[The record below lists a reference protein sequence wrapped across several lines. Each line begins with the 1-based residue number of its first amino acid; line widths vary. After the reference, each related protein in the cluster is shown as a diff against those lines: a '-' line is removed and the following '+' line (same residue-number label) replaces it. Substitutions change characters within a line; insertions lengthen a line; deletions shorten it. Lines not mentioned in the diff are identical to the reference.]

1 MPNLKD
7 IRRRIKSVKN
17 TQKITQAMRMV
28 AAAKVKRAENKVK
41 AIRPYSE
48 KLMALMAEVSQ
59 NSQALDNLDANHP
72 VKGWLTPQ
80 SNITK
85 PAIVVISSDRG
96 LCGAFN
102 GSVIRQALKLEA
114 SLRASDLEPVLYPIG
129 RKAASALTRYS
140 NSPILGEKT
149 GMTAAP
155 SSADAKGVI
164 QELSR
169 AYLAGE
175 IDDIVVLSTHFRS
188 MVSYKVL
195 LTSILPGQVSPDSAV
210 YPEGLLN
217 TIAEQAGCDANTAS
231 GTSLIEPDPVAVLE
245 NLIPL
250 YMTTQL
256 YTLMLE
262 SSASELA
269 ARMMA
274 MANATSN
281 AGEMI
286 GKLSIQYNKLRQ
298 AAITQEILEI
308 VGGAQALA

>member
-28 AAAKVKRAENKVK
+28 AAAKVKRAETKVK
-41 AIRPYSE
+41 NIRPYSE
-48 KLMALMAEVSQ
+48 QLVTMVGEVA
-59 NSQALDNLDANHP
+59 QAAQGQLDGHP
-72 VKGWLTPQ
+72 VQQWLTPKATIQ
-80 SNITK
+80 Q
-85 PAIVVISSDRG
+85 PAIVVVSSDRG

-102 GSVIRQALKLEA
+102 GSIIRQAIKLDA
-114 SLRASDLEPVLYPIG
+114 QLREQGLQPKFYAVG
-129 RKAASALTRYS
+129 RKVATALTKRFPERVIS
-140 NSPILGEKT
+140 QMS

-155 SSADAKGVI
+155 SSTDAKTVI
-164 QELSR
+164 NELSR
-169 AYLAGE
+169 LYEAGD

-195 LTSILPGQVSPDSAV
+195 LTSLIPGCQQPCHQV
-210 YPEGLLN
+210 YPEHL
-217 TIAEQAGCDANTAS
+217 ISEKSAVAAS
-231 GTSLIEPDPVAVLE
+231 TSNSESLIEPDPATVLE
-245 NLIPL
+245 SLIPL
-250 YMTTQL
+250 YLTTQL
-256 YTLMLE
+256 YTLLLE

-281 AGEMI
+281 AGDMI